1 MEETTL
7 HPTLQDSFA
16 GQSHSDNEIDVSE
29 MFFLFFKAICIIH
42 LKNVTVWMKLSKT
55 RNDVTFTDIS
65 TWILG
70 LNMNFW

>member
-42 LKNVTVWMKLSKT
+42 LKNVTV
-55 RNDVTFTDIS
+55 
-65 TWILG
+65 
-70 LNMNFW
+70 